1 MAENTFYHALV
12 LNLHQP
18 AGNLEHLL
26 AHNES
31 EARDILLAMERIPR
45 TLRGEQAWGRVHLSL
60 SGTLLETLNHPEFQ
74 NRASGIVDCGALL
87 DQWGS
92 QGAIEL
98 LGTGYYH
105 PVLPLIPPADWEAH
119 LQRWQRC
126 ARRLF
131 PRSAFQGFW
140 PPEMGFCME
149 MIPLLRRCGY
159 AFVLVDSEHVQP
171 VTPMGWETLRYRPH
185 IARFGDDEIIVIV
198 RDRELS
204 SLQANGTDLDGFLRE
219 VRART
224 QDCEFAPL
232 VTTCSDGENGDWF
245 RNAAPGGNFWEAFY
259 QPLLNQVRA
268 GASALHPVFIQD
280 YIEQFG
286 VFGEVTVG
294 SGAWN
299 TGWNDGRDFMQWAG
313 TQAQKNALT
322 RLDEISQ
329 AVQAALHNATPIGS
343 RNPELLNLLE
353 EAHWRVLRSE
363 TSCNFFWGDAWVM
376 RCHADL
382 DQACECLERANA
394 CFT

>member
-1 MAENTFYHALV
+1 MTDNMLYHALV

-18 AGNLEHLL
+18 SANLAHLL
-26 AHNES
+26 AHNAS
-31 EARDILLAMERIPR
+31 EAREILLAMDRIPR
-45 TLRGEQAWGRVHLSL
+45 TLRDEQAFGRVHLSL
-60 SGTLLETLNHPEFQ
+60 SGTLLETLKDPDFQ
-74 NRASGIVDCGALL
+74 KQASDIVDCAALL
-87 DQWGS
+87 AQFGHEPT
-92 QGAIEL
+92 IEL

-119 LQRWQRC
+119 LERWRRF

-131 PRSAFQGFW
+131 PRGKFQGFW
-140 PPEMGFCME
+140 PPEMGFRME

-171 VTPMGWETLRYRPH
+171 VTPMGWEALRYQPH
-185 IARFGDDEIIVIV
+185 VARFGDDEIVVVV

-204 SLQANGTDLDGFLRE
+204 NAQANGMDLEAFLRE
-219 VRART
+219 VRDRT

-232 VTTCSDGENGDWF
+232 VTTCCDGENGDWF
-245 RNAAPGGNFWEAFY
+245 RNATPGGNFWDAFY

-268 GASALHPVFIQD
+268 GTSALRPVFIKD
-280 YIEQFG
+280 YLDRFG
-286 VFGEVTVG
+286 VHSEVTVG
-294 SGAWN
+294 PGAWN
-299 TGWNDGRDFMQWAG
+299 TGWNDGRDFVQWAG
-313 TQAQKNALT
+313 TQAQRNALT
-322 RLDEISQ
+322 RVDEISQ
-329 AVQAALHNATPIGS
+329 AVRAALGNATNIGAG
-343 RNPELLNLLE
+343 NPELLHLLE

-394 CFT
+394 CFG

>member
-1 MAENTFYHALV
+1 MTDNTLYHALV

-18 AGNLEHLL
+18 SGNLDHLL
-26 AHNES
+26 TYNEP
-31 EARDILLAMERIPR
+31 EAREILLAMDRIPR
-45 TLRGEQAWGRVHLSL
+45 SLADEQELGRVHLSL
-60 SGTLLETLNHPEFQ
+60 SGTLLETLHHPEFQ
-74 NRASGIVDCGALL
+74 HQASSIVDCGALL
-87 DQWGS
+87 DQLRS
-92 QGAIEL
+92 QPAIEL

-119 LQRWQRC
+119 LERWQRV

-131 PRSAFQGFW
+131 PNAALQGFW
-140 PPEMGFCME
+140 PPEMGFRME

-159 AFVLVDSEHVQP
+159 SFALVDSEHVQP
-171 VTPMGWETLRYRPH
+171 VTPMGWEALRYRPH
-185 IARFGDDEIIVIV
+185 IARFGNDEIVVIV

-204 SLQANGTDLDGFLRE
+204 TAQANGMDLGGFLRE
-219 VRART
+219 VRERT

-232 VTTCSDGENGDWF
+232 VTTCCDGENGDWF
-245 RNAAPGGNFWEAFY
+245 RNATPGHNFWGAFY
-259 QPLLNQVRA
+259 QPLLKQVRA
-268 GASALHPVFIQD
+268 GASALRPVFIQD

-294 SGAWN
+294 PGAWN
-299 TGWNDGRDFMQWAG
+299 TGWNDGRDFVQWAG

-329 AVQAALHNATPIGS
+329 AVQAALRNARRIGS

-353 EAHWRVLRSE
+353 EAHWRVLRAE

>member
-1 MAENTFYHALV
+1 MAENILYHALV

-45 TLRGEQAWGRVHLSL
+45 TLRDEQELGRLHLSL
-60 SGTLLETLNHPEFQ
+60 SGTLLETLKNPEFENQ
-74 NRASGIVDCGALL
+74 ASGIVDCGALL
-87 DQWGS
+87 DQFGS
-92 QGAIEL
+92 QQAIEL

-105 PVLPLIPPADWEAH
+105 PVLPLMPPADWQAH
-119 LQRWQRC
+119 LERWQRY
-126 ARRLF
+126 AGRLF
-131 PRSAFQGFW
+131 PHRGIEGFW

-159 AFVLVDSEHVQP
+159 EFVLVDSEHVQP

-185 IARFGDDEIIVIV
+185 IARFGDDEIVVIV

-204 SLQANGTDLDGFLRE
+204 GMQANGADLDGFLRE
-219 VRART
+219 VQART
-224 QDCEFAPL
+224 QDCEFTPL

-245 RNAAPGGNFWEAFY
+245 RNPTPGGNFWDAFY
-259 QPLLNQVRA
+259 KPLLKQVRA
-268 GASALHPVFIQD
+268 GASILRPVFIRD
-280 YIEQFG
+280 YIERFG
-286 VFGEVTVG
+286 AFGEVTVG

-322 RLDEISQ
+322 RLDEVSQ
-329 AVQAALHNATPIGS
+329 AVQAALHDAVSIGS
-343 RNPELLNLLE
+343 HNPELLNLLE
-353 EAHWRVLRSE
+353 EAHWRVLRAE

-394 CFT
+394 CFA